1 MKKLFALGLFALAIS
16 TLVLEGAFPVPA
28 RAEHPLITFYE
39 GKVIQ
44 VDPSSWSLSLQI
56 DKGVVRMFRV
66 AHYGDL
72 GRVALGDTV
81 LAQVA
86 MNYNGG
92 IVLFLKKIPPA
103 PQVGL

>member
-1 MKKLFALGLFALAIS
+1 MKKLFALGLLALAVP
-16 TLVLEGAFPVPA
+16 TLVLGGAFPVPA
-28 RAEHPLITFYE
+28 QADHPAITFYE
-39 GKVIQ
+39 GKVTQ
-44 VDPSSWSLSLQI
+44 VDPSFWSLTIES
-56 DKGVVRMFRV
+56 DKGVVRTFRV

-92 IVLFLKKIPPA
+92 VVLFLKKLPPA
-103 PQVGL
+103 SQVGL